1 MCGESFMAFL
11 KYANAVVAKPIVSL
25 DAWRDF
31 CAKGLPFN
39 KRAAASKLLLQK
51 YDPSSVLLS
60 HATIMAS
67 VDIENGPG
75 ALGRHLEQG
84 QEVDRRFADY
94 YITPNTSKYVN
105 SNGDSWSRAVLLA
118 TYKGF
123 IGAQNYCFVPD
134 TMVVLSDGT
143 QKAIQDVCVGD
154 EVLTHTGDRKKVL
167 KTFERVVDE
176 EICTL
181 YFDRYKNPIKCTS
194 EHPFRVLSVE
204 APQPRVYRGSKATSQ
219 ERYKRDAVRRVLR
232 DQSGPF
238 MGRVLV
244 HDTWINSGD
253 LTRYSLALGPRGSL
267 QEGGD
272 VRQATLL
279 GYYLSEGCL
288 IKNPKGR
295 LDGIILSFGLHETA
309 LCDHAKRLAQEVFG
323 ASVRVSPTQ
332 CNTLQVHIVG
342 LGVGPWFKLH
352 GGEYSESKRLSSVA
366 MSWSKECLTAI
377 LAAWLSGDASRHKKT
392 ERVIGLT
399 TSEDLACQMFR
410 ICDVVGVKSSLWRE
424 TVAGFQKRKLL
435 RSSVVLTVGGEPKE
449 FTIQAKNPN
458 YNVIISRGS
467 FYRFNELTPRWTAS
481 HSRSTRKRDDFDRY
495 GDCKVHQV
503 SWVGREHYTGKVYNF
518 EVEGDNSYVLGQCG
532 VAVHN
537 CEHLQIPELSKG
549 RIIDAAARD
558 IGDSIYIDILVA
570 TEKKHTPLIKAIT
583 SGQLNT
589 MSMGCSVEFT
599 QCSKCGNVAVDET
612 QLCRCVKYSKLST
625 FFDTLGQKRVIAE
638 LCGHS
643 SNPNSVKFIE
653 ASWVGNPAF
662 KGAVI
667 RNILSPDELAQ
678 YAPQIG
684 KVFSFPAPV
693 ADPSLRAKAAQVQ
706 GHVVR
711 QLGNPPSR
719 VILGQGQEFDFGQG
733 GQFEGADDAPK
744 AEETPKED
752 PLQKAVDDLAGIL
765 KEKALEK
772 VRGEITQKELPP
784 RADLNENKNE
794 GLIREASHDAYWRGI
809 ARSVLAK
816 IKDPTRSRRILLG
829 LLLFKTGGWNAIR
842 EANCFSGR
850 EVLGISK
857 FLDEF
862 EGVKIAGEARVYRT
876 VLAVGGASP
885 YGDVEGFLAACRR
898 VFRREL
904 TSSERDALITK
915 GRLYDL
921 GSL

>member
-1 MCGESFMAFL
+1 MAFS
-11 KYANAVVAKPIVSL
+11 KYANAVVAKPVVSL

-31 CAKGLPFN
+31 RANSLPFD

-51 YDPSSVLLS
+51 YDPSNVLLS

-75 ALGRHLEQG
+75 SLGRHLEQG
-84 QEVDRRFADY
+84 QEIDRRFADY

-123 IGAQNYCFVPD
+123 IGAQNYC
-134 TMVVLSDGT
+134 
-143 QKAIQDVCVGD
+143 
-154 EVLTHTGDRKKVL
+154 
-167 KTFERVVDE
+167 
-176 EICTL
+176 
-181 YFDRYKNPIKCTS
+181 
-194 EHPFRVLSVE
+194 
-204 APQPRVYRGSKATSQ
+204 
-219 ERYKRDAVRRVLR
+219 
-232 DQSGPF
+232 
-238 MGRVLV
+238 
-244 HDTWINSGD
+244 
-253 LTRYSLALGPRGSL
+253 
-267 QEGGD
+267 
-272 VRQATLL
+272 
-279 GYYLSEGCL
+279 
-288 IKNPKGR
+288 
-295 LDGIILSFGLHETA
+295 
-309 LCDHAKRLAQEVFG
+309 
-323 ASVRVSPTQ
+323 
-332 CNTLQVHIVG
+332 
-342 LGVGPWFKLH
+342 
-352 GGEYSESKRLSSVA
+352 
-366 MSWSKECLTAI
+366 
-377 LAAWLSGDASRHKKT
+377 
-392 ERVIGLT
+392 
-399 TSEDLACQMFR
+399 
-410 ICDVVGVKSSLWRE
+410 
-424 TVAGFQKRKLL
+424 
-435 RSSVVLTVGGEPKE
+435 
-449 FTIQAKNPN
+449 
-458 YNVIISRGS
+458 
-467 FYRFNELTPRWTAS
+467 
-481 HSRSTRKRDDFDRY
+481 
-495 GDCKVHQV
+495 
-503 SWVGREHYTGKVYNF
+503 
-518 EVEGDNSYVLGQCG
+518 
-532 VAVHN
+532 
-537 CEHLQIPELSKG
+537 EHLQIPELSKG

-570 TEKKHTPLIKAIT
+570 TEKKHQPLIKAIT

-643 SNPNSVKFIE
+643 SLPNSVKFIE

-678 YAPQIG
+678 FAPQIG
-684 KVFSFPAPV
+684 KVFSFPAPI
-693 ADPSLRAKAAQVQ
+693 ADPSLMAKAARDQ
-706 GHVVR
+706 GYIVR
-711 QLGNPPSR
+711 HLGDPRSR
-719 VILGQGQEFDFGQG
+719 VILGQGQGFDFGQG

-772 VRGEITQKELPP
+772 VRGEITQKEVAP

-794 GLIREASHDAYWRGI
+794 GLIREASHDAYWREI
-809 ARSVLAK
+809 ASSVVAK
-816 IKDPTRSRRILLG
+816 VKDPSRSRRILLG
-829 LLLFKTGGWNAIR
+829 LLLFKNGGWHAIR